1 MVKKVP
7 QLLQLQLQSLVVFLF
22 MFFSQLK
29 SMLKKHEFDTKSL
42 YALLNSDFL
51 SVYKDLI
58 KLSARFGK
66 PELTLFQ
73 IKVTL
78 KEPYLFQYI
87 FYIEKDIIEQIH

>member
-1 MVKKVP
+1 
-7 QLLQLQLQSLVVFLF
+7 
-22 MFFSQLK
+22 
-29 SMLKKHEFDTKSL
+29 MLKKHEFDTKSL